1 MELATAKAEPPR
13 AETVILPV
21 GGMTCASCVAHVEK
35 ALRKQPGVLGVAVN
49 LATERATVRIDPSL
63 ATSKAL
69 GAAVEDAGYDPGAPV
84 AKDESAFGARAD
96 DEHTR
101 ERRDLARK
109 MTVAMVLFGVSMA
122 VSMPLMHGHD
132 AGHSMDLGWVRW
144 LLLLLTLP
152 VVGWAGARYYV
163 RAWASVRR
171 KSADMSTLVAIGTGA
186 ALVWSVA
193 ATVAPHAL
201 HRAGL
206 AADVYYEAVSG
217 ILALL
222 LLGSFLEAR
231 ARTRTADAI
240 RALAALRPPTAR
252 VRGEGGVYLEIDA
265 DDVVAAD
272 TVLVRPGERFPV
284 DGRVVVGEGTVDES
298 MLTGESEPAKKSVGS
313 SVAAGTVNGG
323 SALEIEATRVG
334 ADTTLARMVRLVEE
348 AQGDKAP
355 IQRVADA
362 VSAVFVPVVIVLA
375 VLAAVGWLALMPGR
389 GALPHA
395 LLAFVSVLIIAC
407 PCAMGLA
414 TPTAILVGTGAAA
427 SRGLLFASGA
437 ALEQAHRIGTILLDK
452 TGTLT
457 VGHPEIVVT
466 KAIGDADPERALAL
480 AAALETRSEH
490 PLGRAIAAAAKTGLA
505 VTDARA
511 VRGEGIEGTVDGRA
525 VRVGT
530 RAFAAPD
537 DAAVRVAEEEI
548 LARSLTPVV
557 VAIEGVPALVLG
569 LGDAVRPHA
578 KEAMVA
584 LAARGIR
591 VVMVT
596 GDRRATAERI
606 AAELGIPEVRAEV
619 RPEDK
624 VVAVAEAIAAAHGEH
639 AVAMVGDGLN
649 DAAALARAD
658 VGVAM
663 GSGTDVAMHAAD
675 VTLVRG
681 DLRGLVEAID
691 VSRATMRIIR
701 QNLFWAFGYNVIGIP
716 VAAGALYPLLHVQL
730 SPILASAAM
739 ALSSVSV
746 VTNSLRLRRAAR

>member
-1 MELATAKAEPPR
+1 MGTASR
-13 AETVILPV
+13 AETIVLPV

-49 LATERATVRIDPSL
+49 LATERATVRVDPAVIS
-63 ATSKAL
+63 AANL
-69 GAAVEDAGYDPGAPV
+69 GVVVEDAGYEPGAPV
-84 AKDESAFGARAD
+84 EKTTSAFDAKAD
-96 DEHTR
+96 DEHAK
-101 ERRDLARK
+101 ERRELARK
-109 MTVAMVLFGVSMA
+109 TLVAMVLFAASMA
-122 VSMPLMHGHD
+122 LSMPLMHGGAGGHGD
-132 AGHSMDLGWVRW
+132 AAGPLRWV
-144 LLLLLTLP
+144 LLALTAP
-152 VVGWAGARYYV
+152 VVVWAGARYYV
-163 RAWASVRR
+163 RAWASLERR
-171 KSADMSTLVAIGTGA
+171 SADMSTLVAVGTGA
-186 ALVWSVA
+186 ALTWSIV
-193 ATVAPHAL
+193 ATVAPHSL

-206 AADVYYEAVSG
+206 HADVYYEAVSG

-231 ARTRTADAI
+231 ARSRTADAI
-240 RALAALRPPTAR
+240 RELSALRPRTAR
-252 VRGEGGVYLEIDA
+252 VRGEGGAFLEIDA
-265 DDVVAAD
+265 DDVVVGD

-284 DGRVVVGEGTVDES
+284 DGRVTLGEGDVDES
-298 MLTGESEPAKKSVGS
+298 MLTGEAEPVAKAKGA

-348 AQGDKAP
+348 AQGEKAP

-362 VSAVFVPVVIVLA
+362 VSAVFVPVVIALA
-375 VLAAVGWLALMPGR
+375 VASFAAWLVAVPGR
-389 GALPHA
+389 AGLPHA

-427 SRGLLFASGA
+427 KRGLLFASGA

-457 VGHPEIVVT
+457 VGHPTLVARHVVSDEASAET
-466 KAIGDADPERALAL
+466 ALDL
-480 AAALETRSEH
+480 AAALEARSEH
-490 PLGRAIAAAAKTGLA
+490 PL
-505 VTDARA
+505 ARA
-511 VRGEGIEGTVDGRA
+511 VAAEGGAGRSVARAVVHQGEGIEGTVDGHE
-525 VRVGT
+525 VRIGT
-530 RAFAAPD
+530 RAFAGFGDPRVQALED
-537 DAAVRVAEEEI
+537 TVAAAG
-548 LARSLTPVV
+548 LTPVV
-557 VAIEGVPALVLG
+557 VAVDGAPSLVLG

-578 KEAMVA
+578 AEAVAA
-584 LAARGIR
+584 LAARGVR

-606 AAELGIPEVRAEV
+606 AASLGISEVRAEV
-619 RPEDK
+619 RPEEK
-624 VVAVAEAIAAAHGEH
+624 VTAVAEAIAAAGGRH

-663 GSGTDVAMHAAD
+663 GSGTDVALHAAD

-681 DLRGLVEAID
+681 DLRGLVEMID
-691 VSRATMRIIR
+691 VSRATLRIIR
-701 QNLFWAFGYNVIGIP
+701 QNLFWAFGYNVVGIP

-746 VTNSLRLRRAAR
+746 VSNSLRLRRVATRG